1 MFDVGFSEL
10 VVIGIIMLVVLGP
23 NRLPEI
29 ARAAGRWA
37 AKMRRFVD
45 DVKRDMDSELRRDEL
60 AELRKVKDHLTET
73 RHLFEDA
80 AAGVIGAGA
89 AQQPP
94 AEPASG
100 YLVKAVPDSASTGKS
115 RKSSSRRK
123 PVPARRTATK
133 KKTKKKKPAVRK
145 S

>member
-45 DVKRDMDSELRRDEL
+45 DMKRDMDTELRRDEL
-60 AELRKVKDHLTET
+60 AELRKVKDQLTET
-73 RHLFEDA
+73 RHLFEDT
-80 AAGVIGAGA
+80 AAGVIGGA
-89 AQQPP
+89 TAQSP

-100 YLVKAVPDSASTGKS
+100 YLVKAAPDKSPAGKS
-115 RKSSSRRK
+115 RKSSARRK
-123 PVPARRTATK
+123 KAPARRAATK
-133 KKTKKKKPAVRK
+133 TTKKKKPAARK
-145 S
+145 P